1 MIVKFSRPSF
11 EDLMNI
17 SIYLFI
23 TEHDETSV
31 TSFVTGYWRIM
42 FEHRIS
48 DDSFEP
54 FVDESDAV
62 SRNTA
67 NGSVSLYSV
76 LEDMESMRF
85 KEGQSISSTSIRI

>member
-1 MIVKFSRPSF
+1 
-11 EDLMNI
+11 
-17 SIYLFI
+17 
-23 TEHDETSV
+23 
-31 TSFVTGYWRIM
+31 M

-85 KEGQSISSTSIRI
+85 KEGQSLQHLSVSNHFSG

>member
-1 MIVKFSRPSF
+1 MS
-11 EDLMNI
+11 
-17 SIYLFI
+17 
-23 TEHDETSV
+23 
-31 TSFVTGYWRIM
+31 GYWRII
-42 FEHRIS
+42 FEHRIP

-54 FVDESDAV
+54 FEDESDAV

-85 KEGQSISSTSIRI
+85 KEGQSLQHLSVTIFLARLLPPPAVLR